1 MARCP
6 EQLRQDLLVIQS
18 QNGDRKALEKL
29 VRQWQRRLWR
39 IALEKLEDQDTA
51 WDVIQETWLAIIQG
65 LHKLREPEAF
75 DRWVTQIISNIAA
88 NSIRRTKRRTHIA
101 RTIPQRKQKQDP
113 LIEVLCERKFLTAL
127 SLSQQVVVT
136 LYYLDRK
143 SIPEIAKKLNVP
155 CGTVKSR
162 LHYARKK
169 LRYFLEVNYVQYKR

>member
-1 MARCP
+1 MARSP
-6 EQLRQDLLVIQS
+6 EQLRQDLLVIRS

-39 IALEKLEDQDTA
+39 IALEKLDDQDTA

-65 LHKLREPEAF
+65 LHRLREPEAF

-88 NSIRRTKRRTHIA
+88 NSIRRTKRRTHID
-101 RTIPQRKQKQDP
+101 RMMPRRKQNQDP
-113 LIEVLCERKFLTAL
+113 LIEVLLERHFLTAL
-127 SLSQQVVVT
+127 SLSQRVVIT

-143 SIPEIAKKLNVP
+143 SISEIAKTLNVP

-162 LHYARKK
+162 LYYARKK
-169 LRYFLEVNYVQYKR
+169 LKYFLEVNHVQYKR